1 MSIILPESPASN
13 PPPSPIPG
21 PAGLCTAAKVRRLSR
36 QISQIYDEALG
47 AHGLTIGQFGLLAC
61 LSRRRGLAVG
71 ALAERLAAD
80 ASTVSRLLKP
90 LASDGLLRIT
100 VDTRD
105 RRARLVWLTDAG
117 HQRRAAAQAGWQAAQ
132 DVVEGRLGSGRL
144 AALRFLL
151 DDSYERLEI
160 AE

>member
-1 MSIILPESPASN
+1 MTIRLAESPAVVL
-13 PPPSPIPG
+13 PPG

-36 QISQIYDEALG
+36 QVSQIYDEALAG
-47 AHGLTIGQFGLLAC
+47 HGLTIGQFGLLVC
-61 LSRRRGLAVG
+61 LSRRRGLGIG

-80 ASTVSRLLKP
+80 ASTVSRLVKP
-90 LASDGLLRIT
+90 LAVDGLLRIQI
-100 VDTRD
+100 DPAD
-105 RRARLVWLTDAG
+105 RRGRLVWLSDAG

-132 DVVEGRLGSGRL
+132 DVVEQRLGSGRL

-151 DDSYERLEI
+151 DESYDRLEV